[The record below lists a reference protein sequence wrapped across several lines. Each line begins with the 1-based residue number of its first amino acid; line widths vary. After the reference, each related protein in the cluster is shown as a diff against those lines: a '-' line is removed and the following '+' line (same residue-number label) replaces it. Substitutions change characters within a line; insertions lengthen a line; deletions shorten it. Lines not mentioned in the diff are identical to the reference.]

1 MPVTWVKLVH
11 FRLTYVFQTR
21 AFVFFQEKTH
31 LVHKRTESGR
41 EIVLHYFSKF
51 QKLQYFYASY
61 FRMYYIRIFPFN
73 IGLSQTPTVIYDFQ
87 SVYGSLIA
95 HLTDMVW
102 RREPVHL
109 GEWARI
115 HIIQISISVHCF
127 LDPSKGKVLL
137 LV

>member
-21 AFVFFQEKTH
+21 AFVLFDEKMH

-41 EIVLHYFSKF
+41 EIVFHYFAKF
-51 QKLQYFYASY
+51 QKLQYFYTSS
-61 FRMYYIRIFPFN
+61 FRIYYIQIFSFS
-73 IGLSQTPTVIYDFQ
+73 IGLSQTPTIIYDFQ
-87 SVYGSLIA
+87 SVYGSLMA
-95 HLTDMVW
+95 HLTDIVW
-102 RREPVHL
+102 WREAVHL
-109 GEWARI
+109 GAWARI

-127 LDPSKGKVLL
+127 ADPSKGKVLL